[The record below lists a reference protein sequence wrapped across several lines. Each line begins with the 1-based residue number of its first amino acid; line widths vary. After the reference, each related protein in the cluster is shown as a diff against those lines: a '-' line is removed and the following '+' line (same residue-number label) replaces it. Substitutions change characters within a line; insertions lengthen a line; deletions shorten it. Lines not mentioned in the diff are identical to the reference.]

1 MTDEEKKEELQ
12 KYLLA
17 VDRLKA
23 RCEDAARWESMS
35 LGPTGGAR
43 LRSGPQGPDEIKET
57 AIQLRQECEKL
68 AVNVRGCRQRMDTA
82 FACMKDDRLRSLLE
96 HKYIEGMPDGELY
109 GDVMHCT
116 KRHFYRLMTQAL
128 QELDRTSNFFSQ
140 KVVTKCHQMSP

>member
-68 AVNVRGCRQRMDTA
+68 AVETRGRRQKMDEA
-82 FACMKDDRLRSLLE
+82 FALMRTDRFRMILE
-96 HKYIEGMPDGELY
+96 YKYIEGMGDKELCKKMNFT
-109 GDVMHCT
+109 D
-116 KRHFYRLMTQAL
+116 RHIRRLLTQAIR
-128 QELDRTSNFFSQ
+128 ELDRSSEFFS
-140 KVVTKCHQMSP
+140 